1 MELIIRG
8 SFFRDWDNLSGRALS
23 KAIAEKTD
31 EIRAAADVSHISHL
45 KKLRTRN
52 IWYKIELKS
61 QRKVYWILCVIHKD
75 KIEFVRLKPES
86 FFKKN
91 L

>member
-1 MELIIRG
+1 MELVIRG
-8 SFFRDWDNLSGRALS
+8 SFFRDWDNLLGRALNN
-23 KAIAEKTD
+23 AIKSKTD
-31 EIRAAADVSHISHL
+31 EIKAAKGISQISHI

-52 IWYKIELKS
+52 IWYKIEIKT
-61 QRKVYWILCVIHKD
+61 QQKVYWILCVIHKD